1 MSFAWPQLLVL
12 LVLPLLLLGWELRRQ
27 RRRAAITPAKILQAE
42 ARRGQL
48 RLQPAGRKAIRRVRI
63 WLWLGLALAVVALAR
78 PQWGRLEEPVFE
90 QAREILIALD
100 LSRSML
106 APDVKPARLDRA
118 KLLIGALLDKLAGER
133 VGLAI
138 FSGSAFLQSPLSA
151 DYEILR
157 EFLPALGPDYLP
169 EGGTNYRA
177 LLETVL
183 QSFGSS
189 GAADRFLIILS
200 DGEASEANWQPL
212 VADLQK
218 KNIRVISLGIGTT
231 AGAMIP
237 DGAGGFV
244 KDDRGAVVLTR
255 LENNTLQQLARDTG
269 GVYHDATAWVD
280 LATVLEQT
288 VESGRTGEFVEKRTV
303 RLAER
308 FQWALAPAVLCLL
321 LSFWHEFPV
330 RPRPRE
336 LKLSPGTTALLLFGF
351 FLTGLTATS
360 TRAAETVP
368 TEPPAP
374 ELSPLGK
381 IVSRLADKPAPSG
394 RDWAELAR
402 ETVSWGQQLQTA
414 GQPVPAGP
422 VHDALAAVDAGA
434 QLDPATADWPQLRQ
448 ELEALLTPNEEPPPQ
463 EQPPEP
469 QPQDQEQP
477 QENQDQSPQDQ
488 SQQSPV
494 GENPDQAP
502 PQQNEPQPSD
512 QNSGEPSSE
521 QNDSPDNQSA
531 FGDMQEKAPPPK
543 PGEMQQVGGDQQ
555 QEKPADPAALDPALA
570 MPLQK
575 LEQIRDRDSPAQLFQ
590 LLEGKPA
597 SDQPSS
603 GKQW

>member
-1 MSFAWPQLLVL
+1 MSFAWPHLLIL
-12 LVLPLLLLGWELRRQ
+12 LVLPVLLLAWELRRHRQ
-27 RRRAAITPAKILQAE
+27 QAAITPPKILQAE

-48 RLQPAGRKAIRRVRI
+48 RLQPAGRKPDRRVRG
-63 WLWLGLALAVVALAR
+63 LLCLGLALAVVALAR

-90 QAREILIALD
+90 QSREILLALD

-118 KLLIGALLDKLAGER
+118 KLLISALLDKLAGER

-189 GAADRFLIILS
+189 GAADRFLIVLS
-200 DGEASEANWQPL
+200 DGEATDDNWQPL

-218 KNIRVISLGIGTT
+218 KNIRVISLGIGTA

-237 DGAGGFV
+237 DGDGGFV
-244 KDDRGAVVLTR
+244 KDDRGAVVLSR
-255 LENNTLQQLARDTG
+255 LENQTLQQLARETG
-269 GVYHDATAWVD
+269 GVYQDATAWVD

-288 VESGRTGEFVEKRTV
+288 VEAGRAGEFVEKRTV

-336 LKLSPGTTALLLFGF
+336 LKLSPGTSALLLFGLL
-351 FLTGLTATS
+351 LTGLTTTS
-360 TRAAETVP
+360 ARAAETA
-368 TEPPAP
+368 TSATPAP

-381 IVSRLADKPAPSG
+381 IVSRLSGKPAPSG

-414 GQPVPAGP
+414 KQPVPAGP
-422 VHDALAAVDAGA
+422 VQDALAAVNAGE
-434 QLDPATADWPQLRQ
+434 QLDPATADWSQLRR
-448 ELEALLTPNEEPPPQ
+448 ELEALLQPTEEPPPE
-463 EQPPEP
+463 EQPQEP
-469 QPQDQEQP
+469 PPQDQEQQ
-477 QENQDQSPQDQ
+477 QENQELSPQDQ
-488 SQQSPV
+488 SQPSPS
-494 GENPDQAP
+494 GENPDQSP

-512 QNSGEPSSE
+512 QNSGEPSPE
-521 QNDSPDNQSA
+521 QKGSPKNQQA
-531 FGDMQEKAPPPK
+531 FGDMQDKAPPPQ
-543 PGEMQQVGGDQQ
+543 PGEMQQVGGEPQ
-555 QEKPADPAALDPALA
+555 QEKNDPAALDPALA

-590 LLEGKPA
+590 LLEGNPA

-603 GKQW
+603 GKKW